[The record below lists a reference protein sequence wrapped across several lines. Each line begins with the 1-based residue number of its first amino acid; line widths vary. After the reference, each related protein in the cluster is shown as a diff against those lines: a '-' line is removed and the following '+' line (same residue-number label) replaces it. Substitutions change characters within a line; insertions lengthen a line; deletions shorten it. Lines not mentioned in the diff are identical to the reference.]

1 MPVSI
6 NQPLSALQRIAE
18 DLEYS
23 ELLDEA
29 ATVTGVE
36 RMVKVCAFALS
47 TYAKETFL
55 VMCVHFSTN
64 CKYGFTNSYS
74 LFDFL

>member
-1 MPVSI
+1 MSPDSEVNLWNILKKNIGKDLTKVAMPVSI

-29 ATVTGVE
+29 SQLSGVE
-36 RMVKVCAFALS
+36 RMIK
-47 TYAKETFL
+47 
-55 VMCVHFSTN
+55 
-64 CKYGFTNSYS
+64 G
-74 LFDFL
+74 